1 MKTKKVSKRK
11 VKKFM
16 EQEFWEKFTE
26 VTKYGKI
33 VIKNYLTLDGTLYI
47 LYIQTVSVH
56 RNKYM

>member
-11 VKKFM
+11 VKKLM

-33 VIKNYLTLDGTLYI
+33 VIKNYLTLD
-47 LYIQTVSVH
+47 VH
-56 RNKYM
+56 TDS